1 MNDYTDP
8 ETQEV
13 IEYWE
18 SYVNF
23 QREKLAEYADQ
34 LQDVIDEL
42 GLVEAGV
49 NPFDPMFKL
58 ENIPA
63 DAIDIL
69 EREFGEDLR
78 ATESAI
84 RDASNDARKDK
95 PKKQRRM
102 MQRI

>member
-8 ETQEV
+8 EPQEV

-18 SYVNF
+18 SYVSA
-23 QREKLAEYADQ
+23 QQEKLAEYADQ
-34 LQDVIDEL
+34 LQKLINES

-63 DAIDIL
+63 EAIDML
-69 EREFGEDLR
+69 EREFGEDIR
-78 ATESAI
+78 ATESVI
-84 RDASNDARKDK
+84 RDATNDARRDK